1 MTSASAP
8 LGGSPGGA
16 PPIQTAQFLT
26 ERYGPSYRWL
36 VTISGMVGVVSMV
49 LAMTTVNVAVP
60 DVMGA
65 FGIGQDKAQWM
76 SSAYTATMTAGMLI
90 NAWVT
95 GVLGERRTFVG
106 ALCFFSLGAVLGG
119 TAPTEDT
126 LILARMLQGFSAG
139 IAQPLVMSTIFT
151 VFPAERRGS
160 AMGVFGLG
168 VVFAPAIG
176 PTLGGLMIEYFS
188 WHYVF
193 FISLPF
199 CVLAAGLGMFFMP
212 TRPIPRKIPPFD
224 WLGFGLLCLALL
236 GLMTG
241 IADGQREGWSSG
253 TIVTRLCVGAGA
265 SVVFILWELYTPRA
279 MLDVRI
285 FANLEFSAAAMIA
298 FIFGAGMMGSTY
310 VMPVFV
316 QTAIG
321 FTPLLAGLMMMPAGI
336 MLAFIFPLAGRMADA
351 IPASTMIIGGLLLFS
366 AGFALM
372 CTADVDTTFW
382 SLVGMVMV
390 SRLGLG
396 FINPSLNASSLKA
409 LPAEKVRQGA
419 GVANFMRQ
427 LGGAFGLNLMVAF
440 FEVRTRF
447 HADALTATQDW
458 GNRSTSRLLT
468 LVEQLMQH
476 SGLPYQ
482 QQKAGAYDYLG
493 TLVFAKAEMLAF
505 SDTFIVTG
513 AVGLIAL
520 IPAAMLSR
528 QQRRGRGF
536 ALLGKLAR

>member
-1 MTSASAP
+1 MGFRDAKKMRHWS
-8 LGGSPGGA
+8 GA
-16 PPIQTAQFLT
+16 LPAMIQTAQVLT

-36 VTISGMVGVVSMV
+36 VTITGMVGVVSMV

-65 FGIGQDKAQWM
+65 FGIGQDQAQWM
-76 SSAYTATMTAGMLI
+76 SSAYMATMTAGMLI
-90 NAWVT
+90 NAWLT

-106 ALCFFSLGAVLGG
+106 ALVFFSVGALLGG
-119 TAPTEDT
+119 SAPTEDS
-126 LILARMLQGFSAG
+126 LIFARVLQGFSAG
-139 IAQPLVMSTIFT
+139 IAQPLVMATIFT
-151 VFPAERRGS
+151 VFPAERRGM

-188 WHYVF
+188 WRYVF

-199 CVLAAGLGMFFMP
+199 CLIAAVMGLMFMP
-212 TRPIPRKIPPFD
+212 TRAIPRRIPPFD
-224 WLGFGLLCLALL
+224 WLGFALLCTGLF

-241 IADGQREGWSSG
+241 IADGQREGWASDV
-253 TIVTRLCVGAGA
+253 IVLRLVIGAVAGVA
-265 SVVFILWELYTPRA
+265 FVLWELHTPRA
-279 MLDVRI
+279 LLDVRI
-285 FANLEFSAAAMIA
+285 FANIEFSAAALIA

-310 VMPVFV
+310 IMPVFV
-316 QTAIG
+316 QTIIG

-336 MLAFIFPLAGRMADA
+336 MLAFIFPLAGRLADA
-351 IPASTMIIGGLLLFS
+351 MPASTMIIGGLLLFS

-372 CTADVDTTFW
+372 AVADIDTTFW
-382 SLVGMVMV
+382 TLVGMVMV

-409 LPAEKVRQGA
+409 LPADKVRQGA
-419 GVANFMRQ
+419 GIANFMRQ
-427 LGGAFGLNLMVAF
+427 LGGAFGINLMVAF

-458 GNRSTSRLLT
+458 GNRTTDRLLR
-468 LVEQLMQH
+468 LVEQLMQR

-482 QQKAGAYDYLG
+482 QQKAGAYDYLSG
-493 TLVFAKAEMLAF
+493 MLHAEAQMMAF
-505 SDTFIVTG
+505 SDTFIV
-513 AVGLIAL
+513 VGVVALLAL

-528 QQRRGRGF
+528 SQRRTRR
-536 ALLGKLAR
+536 LAFN

>member
-1 MTSASAP
+1 MTYDSAP
-8 LGGSPGGA
+8 H
-16 PPIQTAQFLT
+16 QTAAFLS

-36 VTISGMVGVVSMV
+36 VTITGMVGVVSMV

-76 SSAYTATMTAGMLI
+76 SSAYSATMTAGMLI

-95 GVLGERRTFVG
+95 GILGERRAFVG
-106 ALCFFSLGAVLGG
+106 SLVFFSIGALLGG
-119 TAPTEDT
+119 MAPTEDT
-126 LILARMLQGFSAG
+126 LIFARVLQGFSAG
-139 IAQPLVMSTIFT
+139 IAQPLVMATIFT
-151 VFPAERRGS
+151 VFPPERRGS

-176 PTLGGLMIEYFS
+176 PTLGGMMIEYFS

-199 CVLAAGLGMFFMP
+199 CVLAAALGLIFMP
-212 TRPIPRKIPPFD
+212 TRPLPEKIPPFD
-224 WLGFGLLCLALL
+224 WLGFGLLCAALL

-241 IADGQREGWSSG
+241 IADGQREGWNSG
-253 TIVTRLCVGAGA
+253 AIVFRLCGGVAAGVA
-265 SVVFILWELYTPRA
+265 FILWELYTPRA

-285 FANLEFSAAAMIA
+285 FANLEFSAAALIA

-316 QTAIG
+316 QTTIG
-321 FTPLLAGLMMMPAGI
+321 FTPLLAGLMMMPAGV
-336 MLAFIFPLAGRMADA
+336 MLAFIFPLAGRLADA

-382 SLVGMVMV
+382 TLVGMVMV

-409 LPAEKVRQGA
+409 LPPDKLRQGA
-419 GVANFMRQ
+419 GIANFMRQ
-427 LGGAFGLNLMVAF
+427 LGGAFGINLMVAF

-447 HADALTATQDW
+447 HAEALTATQEW
-458 GNRSTSRLLT
+458 GNFTATRLLV
-468 LVEQLMQH
+468 LVEQLMQRAG
-476 SGLPYQ
+476 GLPLQ
-482 QQKAGAYDYLG
+482 QQKAGAYEYLG
-493 TLVFAKAEMLAF
+493 TMVHAKAQTMAF
-505 SDTFIVTG
+505 SDTFIV
-513 AVGLIAL
+513 VGLVGLLAL
-520 IPAAMLSR
+520 VPAAMLSR
-528 QQRRGRGF
+528 SQRRARN
-536 ALLGKLAR
+536 LAWR